1 MLYYRNPYEFQ
12 NEETVHIR
20 DLTLDKTQLLTVGNI
35 YYNCDKH
42 LSLRDTIVLNPDLNT
57 DIYFTNQDTTLVND
71 PSQKSLAF
79 VQSLINYQDYC
90 NNWNSD
96 IRMQLVDNTKKRTI
110 LAMLTSNTRPLSV
123 EDLTN
128 KSLPTSLATVDW
140 NEKFNIL
147 LAKQLSE
154 DVLKI
159 LLANTYRLAIHGVR
173 MAIFV
178 SNEGV
183 ELNTSILEACIPNMY
198 SYNLLNIN
206 KRHVILL
213 VNKLDRATISSTD
226 NKFHLSYKNF
236 NFKLV
241 TDVPTFAENT
251 LTSGFDILEPVG
263 IVGNSLST
271 ADIILADPLQIIMY
285 PGYPLEI
292 VKEMGGTYAAFQLNN

>member
-1 MLYYRNPYEFQ
+1 MGSSTYIGFVVLAIIVIIIFVVVNFTTQKKKEASNTNTDTFNVLKTATFRANRSTNDNFNYKIEDDRPFLCIVYLNDANAYDLENAISKSTMSQSPIIYVLRMLYYRNPYEFQ

-140 NEKFNIL
+140 N
-147 LAKQLSE
+147 
-154 DVLKI
+154 
-159 LLANTYRLAIHGVR
+159 
-173 MAIFV
+173 
-178 SNEGV
+178 
-183 ELNTSILEACIPNMY
+183 
-198 SYNLLNIN
+198 
-206 KRHVILL
+206 
-213 VNKLDRATISSTD
+213 
-226 NKFHLSYKNF
+226 
-236 NFKLV
+236 
-241 TDVPTFAENT
+241 
-251 LTSGFDILEPVG
+251 
-263 IVGNSLST
+263 
-271 ADIILADPLQIIMY
+271 
-285 PGYPLEI
+285 
-292 VKEMGGTYAAFQLNN
+292 